1 MFDLN
6 LNQFQKIDLSEANDL
21 ITPLA
26 AAMAIGGGG
35 IIVGASH
42 AQFKESNR
50 ITRTVEMLSQFSIDV
65 EPTPDGLKINGGQR
79 LIPPQS
85 TVLTF
90 GDHRMQMTAIIL
102 ASKVGAE
109 IKGDNMGVTSAVI
122 KSKKDSSEQDISF
135 DGVFIAIGHKP
146 NTDIFADQLDMD
158 EGYIIVK
165 NDSGYATQSNVP
177 GVFAAGDVTDKIYRQ
192 AITSAGS
199 GCMAALDA
207 EKFID
212 SLE

>member
-1 MFDLN
+1 MWFTNTIENSRLEPWECKPPNRVEIPPDASHISFWKLYETIHDTIIQLPKVPAKDSIGAEILFDLN

-109 IKGDNMGVTSAVI
+109 IKGDKLHEV
-122 KSKKDSSEQDISF
+122 SF
-135 DGVFIAIGHKP
+135 P
-146 NTDIFADQLDMD
+146 
-158 EGYIIVK
+158 
-165 NDSGYATQSNVP
+165 
-177 GVFAAGDVTDKIYRQ
+177 R
-192 AITSAGS
+192 
-199 GCMAALDA
+199 
-207 EKFID
+207 FID
-212 SLE
+212 FIQP

>member
-1 MFDLN
+1 MWD
-6 LNQFQKIDLSEANDL
+6 SE
-21 ITPLA
+21 LA
-26 AAMAIGGGG
+26 E
-35 IIVGASH
+35 V
-42 AQFKESNR
+42 
-50 ITRTVEMLSQFSIDV
+50 
-65 EPTPDGLKINGGQR
+65 
-79 LIPPQS
+79 
-85 TVLTF
+85 
-90 GDHRMQMTAIIL
+90 
-102 ASKVGAE
+102 
-109 IKGDNMGVTSAVI
+109 KGDNMGVTSAVI
-122 KSKKDSSEQDISF
+122 KSKKDSSEQDIAF

-165 NDSGYATQSNVP
+165 NDSDYATQSNVP